1 MENDNKVVENITN
14 GNDVT
19 VNTPKEVEKEIVKEE
34 KMFNRDDFNRAIA
47 AEKSKLRAELEK
59 EAEAKRTEAEKLAR
73 MDEKEKS
80 DYELKKANERAI
92 LAETKLN
99 AHSLKETAFKI
110 ATEKDVPI
118 SYLELIDFTK
128 ETAETINEK
137 ISNIANARTKDLEKY
152 LSSHLKETSPKQVS
166 GGTAKAD
173 PFLKG
178 FEDAWKK

>member
-14 GNDVT
+14 GNDVA
-19 VNTPKEVEKEIVKEE
+19 VNTPEKVEEEVVKEE

-92 LAETKLN
+92 LAETKI
-99 AHSLKETAFKI
+99 KRTFFKRNSI
-110 ATEKDVPI
+110 
-118 SYLELIDFTK
+118 
-128 ETAETINEK
+128 
-137 ISNIANARTKDLEKY
+137 
-152 LSSHLKETSPKQVS
+152 
-166 GGTAKAD
+166 
-173 PFLKG
+173 
-178 FEDAWKK
+178 